1 MFALCSFL
9 SNPEEKFVLFD
20 EGKDL
25 SELAEGMNVKIEKEI
40 SFNELK
46 EEYSLYNLGYVNDI
60 ILRMLRPKERTS
72 TIILGELML
81 DSWFRLEQEYNKI
94 QEKKSKLSKSQ
105 RDIVIEQYNK
115 IINIS
120 NKQEDL
126 TESK

>member
-60 ILRMLRPKERTS
+60 IFRMLRPKERTN

-94 QEKKSKLSKSQ
+94 QKKKSKLSKSQ

-115 IINIS
+115 IIDIS